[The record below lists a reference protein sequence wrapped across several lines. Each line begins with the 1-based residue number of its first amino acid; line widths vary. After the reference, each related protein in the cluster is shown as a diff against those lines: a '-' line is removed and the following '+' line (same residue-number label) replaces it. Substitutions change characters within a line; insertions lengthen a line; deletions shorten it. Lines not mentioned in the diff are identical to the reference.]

1 MAKRRGHG
9 EGSIGYR
16 DDKKLWI
23 GQITLPTGKRK
34 TKYAKTQKEVKAWL
48 DEQKR
53 QLHGGLV
60 VANDKITYG
69 DFLKRWVDEVARH
82 TLRPSTLN
90 SHASVLRRHIYPTLG
105 DIKLSQLAPAHLQAL
120 YSQKL
125 DEGLSKKT
133 VKYIHWIL
141 HQSLAQALKWGLVAR
156 NVSEAVEVP
165 VPKKHRV
172 EPLSAAQV
180 RQLLAALE
188 DDRLYPFY
196 VLLLST
202 GLRKGEALAL
212 TLDCLDLDD
221 GVATVAKTLNFLPGQ
236 GLVTGETKSE
246 RSRRVVALPEFTC
259 QVLAGHLAHRDSDSP
274 YVFCTRN
281 GTPFSPRY
289 LIRHFKTA
297 LNKAGLPETIRIHD
311 LRHTFV
317 SFMLAENVP
326 ASDVQKMAGHASF
339 STTVDIYGHL
349 MAGAQKEA
357 AKKMNKLFVT
367 SAPKS
372 TSKVHRS
379 Q

>member
-16 DDKKLWI
+16 EERDSWVA
-23 GQITLPTGKRK
+23 QFTLPTGKRK
-34 TKYAKTQKEVKAWL
+34 TKYAKTQKEARRWL

-53 QLHGGLV
+53 LLQGGLF
-60 VANDKITYG
+60 VANDKITFG
-69 DFLKRWVDEVARH
+69 EFLTRWVEEVARH
-82 TLRPSTLN
+82 TLRPTTLN
-90 SHASVLRRHIYPTLG
+90 SHASIMRRHIYPILG
-105 DIKLSQLAPAHLQAL
+105 DIKLTQLAPAHIQSL

-141 HQSLAQALKWGLVAR
+141 HQSLSQALKWGLVAR

-165 VPKKHRV
+165 VPKRHPV
-172 EPLSAAQV
+172 EPLSMTQV
-180 RQLLAALE
+180 SQLLAVLE
-188 DDRLYPFY
+188 GDRLYPFY

-212 TLDCLDLDD
+212 TLDCLNLDE
-221 GVATVAKTLNFLPGQ
+221 GVVNVTKTLNFLPGK

-246 RSRRVVALPEFTC
+246 RSRRVVALPELTSK
-259 QVLAGHLAHRDSDSP
+259 VLTDHLANREIASD

-281 GTPFSPRY
+281 GTPFSPRFA
-289 LIRHFKTA
+289 IKHFKTTLA
-297 LNKAGLPETIRIHD
+297 KAGLPDTIRIHD

-317 SFMLAENVP
+317 SFMLGANVP
-326 ASDVQKMAGHASF
+326 ASDVQKIAGHASF

-349 MAGAQKEA
+349 MVGAQKEA
-357 AKKMNKLFVT
+357 AKKMNGLL
-367 SAPKS
+367 
-372 TSKVHRS
+372 TSK
-379 Q
+379 

>member
-1 MAKRRGHG
+1 MGKRRGHG
-9 EGSIGYR
+9 EGSIGFRKER
-16 DDKKLWI
+16 DSWVA
-23 GQITLPTGKRK
+23 QFTLPTGKWL
-34 TKYAKTQKEVKAWL
+34 TKYTRPQTDARLWF

-53 QLHGGLV
+53 LLKGGLI
-60 VANDKITYG
+60 VANDKVTVG
-69 DFLKRWVDEVARH
+69 EFLTRWVDEVARH

-90 SHASVLRRHIYPTLG
+90 SHASVMRRHIYPALG
-105 DIKLSQLAPAHLQAL
+105 NIKLSQLAPAHIQSL

-165 VPKKHRV
+165 VPKRHPV
-172 EPLSAAQV
+172 EPLSKAQV
-180 RQLLAALE
+180 AKLFEVLAG
-188 DDRLYPFY
+188 DRLYPFY

-212 TLDCLDLDD
+212 TLDCLNLEE
-221 GVATVAKTLNFLPGQ
+221 GVVSVTKTLNFLPGR

-246 RSRRVVALPEFTC
+246 RSRRVVALPELTSK
-259 QVLAGHLAHRDSDSP
+259 VLTEHLANRGIESS

-289 LIRHFKTA
+289 AIKHFKATLA
-297 LNKAGLPETIRIHD
+297 KAGLSDTIRIHD

-317 SFMLAENVP
+317 SFMLGANVP
-326 ASDVQKMAGHASF
+326 ASDVQKIAGHASF

-349 MAGAQKEA
+349 MAGAQKDA
-357 AKKMNKLFVT
+357 AKKMNLLL
-367 SAPKS
+367 
-372 TSKVHRS
+372 TSK
-379 Q
+379 